1 VIKKFLTWVLDLF
14 KKPQEEINPCTEVW
28 PFPVPAEKKKPV
40 LKKATTR
47 KAKPA
52 AKKPAV
58 VAKTA
63 AKKTAKK
70 KVK

>member
-1 VIKKFLTWVLDLF
+1 VIKKFLTWALSLF
-14 KKPQEEINPCTEVW
+14 GPSKKEEPEAW
-28 PFPVPAEKKKPV
+28 PFPVPAEAKKELV
-40 LKKATTR
+40 KKATTR

-52 AKKPAV
+52 AKKPVV

-63 AKKTAKK
+63 AKKTTKK